1 MLLEMNRPQQAV
13 LRVRFDMTGWSPSRP
28 TVRTIV
34 VYASAF
40 CRRRL
45 NTSGV
50 RHAERAPPQVG
61 ILQGEPSTGGI
72 GRRALAVHVLSSS
85 RTDELRPSDEEAQ
98 SQVAPRN
105 IAGRC

>member
-45 NTSGV
+45 NTGASAV
-50 RHAERAPPQVG
+50 VAM
-61 ILQGEPSTGGI
+61 
-72 GRRALAVHVLSSS
+72 RRGAARCRMLTSRFSHAVHNSPGTPITIVLSIQ
-85 RTDELRPSDEEAQ
+85 AG
-98 SQVAPRN
+98 VAT
-105 IAGRC
+105 AGSTPTETTQRRE